1 MRNLFSRTELPPI
14 EELISA
20 LISANEFLYPEWS
33 KEETIFNSLHAIR
46 TLNSQKKIATY
57 VNKVCKSAYE
67 KIQEVTAL
75 ELQLQLHTDIN
86 N

>member
-20 LISANEFLYPEWS
+20 LMSANEFLYPEWS

-46 TLNSQKKIATY
+46 TFNSQKKIAIY

-67 KIQEVTAL
+67 KLEQVTAL
-75 ELQLQLHTDIN
+75 ELQLQLTTDIN

>member
-20 LISANEFLYPEWS
+20 LMSANEFLYPEWS

-57 VNKVCKSAYE
+57 VNKVCKLAVE
-67 KIQEVTAL
+67 KHEQVLLL
-75 ELQLQLHTDIN
+75 EMQLQLHTDIN